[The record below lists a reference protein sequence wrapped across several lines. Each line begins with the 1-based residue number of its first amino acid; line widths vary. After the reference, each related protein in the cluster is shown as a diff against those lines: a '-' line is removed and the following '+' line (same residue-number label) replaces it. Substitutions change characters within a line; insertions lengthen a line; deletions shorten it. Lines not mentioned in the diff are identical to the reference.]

1 LSTQQIINVSQIN
14 FFNLTHTALL
24 EYFVDNGEK
33 PYRAT
38 QMMKWVYHHGIIDI
52 EQMTDIGKSL
62 RTELAEVFCF
72 DLPKIISEQISN
84 DGTRKWL
91 MRVDEKNCIETVFIP
106 EPDRGTLCVSSQV
119 GCALNCSFCS
129 TGKQGFSRNLELNE
143 IIGQVWLAKDQ
154 IGYFSKTNRDITNVV
169 MMGMGEPLLNFNNV
183 TDAMDLMKHDLGF
196 NLSTKRVTLSTAGIV
211 PALDKLSAT
220 TRVALAVSLHA
231 SNDEL
236 RNELV
241 PINRSYPIKELMAA
255 CERYSKANNDDS
267 ITFEYVM
274 LANINDSE
282 ADAHQLAGLIKG
294 FPAKINLIPFNPFP
308 ESGYTCSRRSDIDKF
323 REILM
328 QHGIITITRKTR
340 GDDIDA
346 ACGQLVG
353 QVVARAKRFHTDG
366 QVKIQT

>member
-1 LSTQQIINVSQIN
+1 VDQIN
-14 FFNLTHTALL
+14 FFKLTHAGLL
-24 EYFVDNGEK
+24 EYFSSIGEK

-38 QMMKWVYHHGIIDI
+38 QMMKWVYHHGEIDI
-52 EQMTDIGKSL
+52 EKMTDISKSL
-62 RTELAEVFCF
+62 RTKLLDVFCF
-72 DLPKIISEQISN
+72 DLPEIVSEMTSN

-91 MRVDEKNCIETVFIP
+91 IRVDDKNCIETVFIP
-106 EPDRGTLCVSSQV
+106 EADRGTLCVSSQV
-119 GCALNCSFCS
+119 GCALDCSFCS

-143 IIGQVWLAKDQ
+143 IIGQVWLANDQ
-154 IGYFSKTNRDITNVV
+154 IGYFSKSNRIITNVV
-169 MMGMGEPLLNFNNV
+169 MMGMGEPLLNFKNV
-183 TDAMDLMKHDLGF
+183 TDAMDIMKADLGF
-196 NLSTKRVTLSTAGIV
+196 NLSAKRVTLSTAGVV
-211 PALDKLSAT
+211 PGMDKLSAT
-220 TRVALAVSLHA
+220 TRVSLAVSLHA
-231 SNDEL
+231 SRDEL
-236 RNELV
+236 RDVLV

-255 CERYSKANNDDS
+255 CERYSKANNGDS

-274 LANINDSE
+274 LENINDSE
-282 ADAHQLAGLIKG
+282 ADAHELARLIKG

-353 QVVARAKRFHTDG
+353 QVVARAKRFQTKG
-366 QVKIQT
+366 QMETHS